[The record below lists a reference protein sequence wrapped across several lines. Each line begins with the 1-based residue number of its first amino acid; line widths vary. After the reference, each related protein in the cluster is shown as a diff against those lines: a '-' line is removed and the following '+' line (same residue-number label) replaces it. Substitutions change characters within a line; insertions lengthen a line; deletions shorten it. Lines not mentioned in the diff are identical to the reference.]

1 MKDPILGAA
10 AGGEGAGGAIRVRS
24 VNRTYVD
31 AQGNGVEALRD
42 VDLDV
47 APGEFVSLVGPSG
60 CGKTTLLRLIAGLDR
75 PQSGE
80 LLLDEGEIA
89 GPSHE
94 RGLVFQQANLFPW
107 ETIAG
112 NIAAGLKAR
121 GVYRE
126 KRALVQ
132 RYVDMTGL
140 SGFERTYPHQVSGG
154 MAQRASLARALIN
167 DPKVLLLDEPLGALD
182 AFTRMDLQDK
192 LLELWKERG
201 TTILLVTHDV
211 DEAVYLSDRIVLMTP
226 RPGRI
231 EEVLKVELPR
241 PRSRGDS
248 EFLRLRTSILEKLHF
263 VSRNADPEYFL

>member
-1 MKDPILGAA
+1 MSDAVVTAGA
-10 AGGEGAGGAIRVRS
+10 EGAIVARS
-24 VNRTYVD
+24 IDRTYID
-31 AQGNGVEALRD
+31 AYGNQVEALRG

-47 APGEFVSLVGPSG
+47 APGEFVSLIGPSG

-75 PQSGE
+75 SQGGSIF
-80 LLLDEGEIA
+80 LDGRVIE
-89 GPSHE
+89 GPSYE

-112 NIAAGLKAR
+112 NISAGLKAC

-140 SGFERTYPHQVSGG
+140 RGFEKTYPHQVSGG

-192 LLELWKERG
+192 ILELWKQRG
-201 TTILLVTHDV
+201 TTTILVTHDV
-211 DEAVYLSDRIVLMTP
+211 DEAVYLSDRIVIMTP

-231 EEVLKVELPR
+231 EEVLDVTLPR
-241 PRSRGDS
+241 PRSRGDRG
-248 EFLRLRTSILEKLHF
+248 FLELRTLILEKLHF
-263 VSRNADPEYFL
+263 VSRKKEPEYFL